1 MTVDV
6 GSSSEISIHVR
17 ARGSEQGATIGW
29 QRSSSGLVP
38 VGALQERTV
47 AKPAGGRLYLKR
59 SVQSFDAGAGGP
71 APAGY
76 NGEWPT
82 SLPLPNGKLTLRLF
96 VDQSSV
102 EVFAGGGR
110 VVLSAVMFP
119 DSDNLEFQIAS
130 DSDTATLDAL
140 DLYELTGVRIH

>member
-1 MTVDV
+1 M
-6 GSSSEISIHVR
+6 
-17 ARGSEQGATIGW
+17 
-29 QRSSSGLVP
+29 
-38 VGALQERTV
+38 
-47 AKPAGGRLYLKR
+47 
-59 SVQSFDAGAGGP
+59 QSFDAGAGEP

-76 NGEWPT
+76 NGEWPVAFDGRT
-82 SLPLPNGKLTLRLF
+82 TASLPLPNGKLTLRLF